1 MELNIQYSN
10 AQLEKI
16 CEQGFI
22 YICACPSQVSQQIRH
37 LRRLFAYQ
45 LKCLSGSETMLD
57 AKTHKLIAE
66 ATSRAHDLMQT
77 CLHDVLIYEKW
88 DLNTLEMPENL
99 RQLLQQTLDE

>member
-1 MELNIQYSN
+1 
-10 AQLEKI
+10 
-16 CEQGFI
+16 
-22 YICACPSQVSQQIRH
+22 

-45 LKCLSGSETMLD
+45 RQCLSGSENMLD
-57 AKTHKLIAE
+57 AKTHELIAE
-66 ATSRAHDLMQT
+66 ATSRAHDVMQT